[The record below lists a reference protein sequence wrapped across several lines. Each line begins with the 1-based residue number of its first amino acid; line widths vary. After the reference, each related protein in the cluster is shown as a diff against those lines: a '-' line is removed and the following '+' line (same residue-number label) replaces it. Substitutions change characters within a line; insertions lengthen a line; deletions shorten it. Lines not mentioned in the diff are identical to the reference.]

1 MKPRAYS
8 YLRMSTDI
16 QLRGDSRR
24 RQLEASRAYAEA
36 EGLELA
42 QGGELEDI
50 GVSAFKGANVK
61 EGALGRFVAAAEA
74 GAIQKGSYLL
84 VENLDRLS
92 RQKVKHSLALF
103 LRIVGAGITIVT
115 LYDKRVFREDELDL
129 DDLFMSILSMAR
141 AHDESVMKSER
152 VGSAWKNKRGKA
164 AAGRPMTKRAPAWL
178 NLSEDRERYEI
189 ISERA
194 AVVCSMFE
202 EAASGIG
209 MYTIVARLNASKTK
223 TFQRSQGW
231 RQSYV
236 AKILSNR
243 AVIGE
248 FQPHRLVEGKRIPDG
263 PVIEGYYPPI
273 VEADLFFRAQHGKAQ
288 RRVSGKGRKGR
299 AYANLFSRLA
309 HCAYCN
315 QTLQFE
321 NKGVGAKGGT
331 YLICDGAQRRLGC
344 PATRWRYADFEA
356 SLLAFVEE
364 LDLDTIINANDD
376 ATLRKA
382 IQDERSALQGELAE
396 KTLAAEQ
403 AFASLAAGGP
413 VEFLSGK
420 LALID
425 VRKKE
430 LAKLL
435 QENAERQKTI
445 DEMRSRLGTSREEIR
460 ELVQRLQS
468 EPNDEIYR
476 IRAQIASRL
485 RSIVTGI
492 SVAPLGSRPITLRSA
507 EKLGALTQGE
517 AADVIDFMQEV
528 ATDPE
533 ASHPYFAVGFE
544 GGEVRVVFPKD
555 DALDVHYQY
564 EASRTYGIAR
574 V

>member
-1 MKPRAYS
+1 MKPRAFS
-8 YLRMSTDI
+8 YLRMSSDI
-16 QLRGDSRR
+16 QLKGDSRR

-42 QGGELEDI
+42 EGGELEDI

-92 RQKVKHSLALF
+92 RQKVKDSLALF
-103 LRIVGAGITIVT
+103 LRIVGAGINIVT

-129 DDLFMSILSMAR
+129 QDLVMSILSMAR

-178 NLSEDRERYEI
+178 TLSEDRERYEI

-194 AVVCSMFE
+194 AVVRSMFE
-202 EAASGIG
+202 DAASGIG
-209 MYTIVARLNASKTK
+209 MYTIVARLNASKRK

-231 RQSYV
+231 RQSYI
-236 AKILSNR
+236 AKTLSNR

-273 VEADLFFRAQHGKAQ
+273 VDADLFFRAQHGKAQ
-288 RRVSGKGRKGR
+288 RLKSGKGRKGS

-315 QTLQFE
+315 RTLQFE

-344 PATRWRYADFEA
+344 PAVRWRYKDFEA

-364 LDLDTIINANDD
+364 LDLDSVINANDD
-376 ATLRKA
+376 AVARKA
-382 IQDERSALQGELAE
+382 IQDEWSALQGECEE
-396 KTLAAEQ
+396 KTLASEQ
-403 AFASLAAGGP
+403 TFAALAAGGP
-413 VEFLSGK
+413 VDFLSGK
-420 LALID
+420 LTEITARLE
-425 VRKKE
+425 E
-430 LAKLL
+430 LKKLL
-435 QENAERQKTI
+435 LENEERRQTI
-445 DEMRSRLGTSREEIR
+445 DAKRSRLNGSREEIR
-460 ELVQRLQS
+460 ELVERLQS
-468 EPNDEIYR
+468 QAGDEVYR
-476 IRAQIASRL
+476 
-485 RSIVTGI
+485 
-492 SVAPLGSRPITLRSA
+492 
-507 EKLGALTQGE
+507 
-517 AADVIDFMQEV
+517 
-528 ATDPE
+528 
-533 ASHPYFAVGFE
+533 
-544 GGEVRVVFPKD
+544 
-555 DALDVHYQY
+555 
-564 EASRTYGIAR
+564 
-574 V
+574 